1 MLIAVF
7 PPNFICYKWYCLIFH
22 SKKIAQKFI
31 WILNGYPFRG
41 TCSNMGKNYSKMS
54 QAKGIFLLSDHQI
67 NKRIS
72 ANMRTKVIFLLSDH
86 QSNKRIYAKHE
97 NILDFS
103 RQEGLCNGQKGPH
116 IIFCVIVRVIPDFGV
131 STAIILSS
139 KHFPYVVQVGL
150 WTLEKEVVNCKIE
163 HENSKFAV

>member
-1 MLIAVF
+1 MVTLLEEHAPIWAKITPKCPKPKEFFCLVTIRLISESV
-7 PPNFICYKWYCLIFH
+7 
-22 SKKIAQKFI
+22 Q
-31 WILNGYPFRG
+31 
-41 TCSNMGKNYSKMS
+41 
-54 QAKGIFLLSDHQI
+54 
-67 NKRIS
+67 
-72 ANMRTKVIFLLSDH
+72 NMRIFWISRDKKDYVIG
-86 QSNKRIYAKHE
+86 K
-97 NILDFS
+97 
-103 RQEGLCNGQKGPH
+103 KGPH